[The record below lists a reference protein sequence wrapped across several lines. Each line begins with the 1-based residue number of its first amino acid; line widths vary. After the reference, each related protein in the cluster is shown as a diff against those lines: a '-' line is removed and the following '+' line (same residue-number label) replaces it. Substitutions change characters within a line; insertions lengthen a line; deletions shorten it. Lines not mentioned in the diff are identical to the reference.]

1 MTYVQVWS
9 ELDEKPL
16 PFEAQFAHFGPV
28 EGIDLGVSLQ
38 RMKKYTQRFN
48 MKCDTQYKSA
58 CSSNPVIKHQ
68 LHIPLIELASSS
80 SQQICEQRNCH
91 MSKACQ
97 LNSTSKS
104 N

>member
-38 RMKKYTQRFN
+38 PM
-48 MKCDTQYKSA
+48 
-58 CSSNPVIKHQ
+58 
-68 LHIPLIELASSS
+68 
-80 SQQICEQRNCH
+80 
-91 MSKACQ
+91 
-97 LNSTSKS
+97 
-104 N
+104 